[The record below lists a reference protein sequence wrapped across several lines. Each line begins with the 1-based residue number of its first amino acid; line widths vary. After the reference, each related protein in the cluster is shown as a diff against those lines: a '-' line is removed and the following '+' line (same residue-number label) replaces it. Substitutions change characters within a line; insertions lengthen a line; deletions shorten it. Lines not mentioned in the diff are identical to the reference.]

1 MTVPDLTAPRP
12 AGEQDEAR
20 EPTAKQARSLRE
32 LTPFVVL
39 AMILIPS
46 LIVLCLAIADP
57 GAKSSGPDAGPAV
70 AVAPGP

>member
-1 MTVPDLTAPRP
+1 MTVPDASEPRP
-12 AGEQDEAR
+12 VVDRHNDRSAATKR
-20 EPTAKQARSLRE
+20 PRSLRD
-32 LTPFVVL
+32 LTPFVFL

-57 GAKSSGPDAGPAV
+57 GAKPAGPSARPAV